1 MYNLGKKLGR
11 VLAAG
16 LVSSF
21 FGALLLAQSND
32 ASLRGQVTDPS
43 GAAVPAISIT
53 LIGPGGA
60 TLVAQTD
67 DQGRYAFRNV
77 PPGTYSAQ
85 IRVKGFADFEK
96 AGVVIAAG
104 KSQVVDA
111 QLVVALEKQE
121 VTVQA
126 DAAQVS
132 VSASSNASSLVIKGK
147 DLDALSDDPDE
158 LQSDLQALAGPSAG
172 PNGGQIYID
181 GFTGGQLPPK
191 AAIREVRVNQNPF
204 SAQYDKLGYGRIEIL
219 TKPGMD
225 QFHGQFFASG
235 NSSAFNSRNPFA
247 AQVPDYHSEF
257 FEGNI
262 GGPMSKK
269 ASFFFD
275 GERRNIQDA
284 SVVSAYVLDSNLQQ
298 VPFSDSVLTPRTRT
312 ELSPRVDYQLTPNN
326 TLTVRYQFWQNEQTN
341 GGVGQ
346 FALAS
351 QGYNSGSTEHSLQV
365 SDSQVLGERTVNET
379 RFRYLR
385 ASSNQTP
392 LNVEP
397 YFCHSGKSGNPVS
410 QNCTVNVLG
419 AFLGGGNSAGTNVD
433 VQNNYE
439 LQNYTSM
446 NLGKHFVRFGARLRD
461 TQESNTSTGNFNGTF
476 TFPSLTAYQITE
488 KYQNQLPPDQIR
500 ALGGGA
506 SQFVRA
512 TGNPL
517 AKVNLIDVGLYGE
530 DDWRLRPNMTL
541 SFGLRFETQSDI
553 SDHADFAPRIGF
565 AWGLGG
571 GTHPK
576 TVLRAG
582 VGVFYDRF
590 QEAQVLNAERLNGVN
605 QQQFV
610 VNQPDFYPEIPDP
623 TTLAGSQTSP
633 TIYQIDNT
641 LRVPYIIQSAA
652 GLERQV
658 TKIATVSVTYL
669 NAHGVHQLL
678 TRNINAPLPGTY
690 NPLDPSSAVRP
701 LGDVGNIYQYESVG
715 TFNQNQVIANFNV
728 RAGTKLSLFGFYT
741 LNYANSNT
749 AGVNS
754 FPMNQYDIAQ
764 NYGRAAFDVRH
775 RFFLGGSFGLP
786 RGFRVSPF
794 MMAGSGAPF
803 NITVGRD
810 LNGDSIFND
819 RPSFATSSC
828 SDLTVRCTPFG
839 NFQLPPGGAPYIP
852 IPPNYG
858 PGPSQ
863 FTLNMRLAKTF
874 GFGKKVE
881 RGGGGGFGG
890 GGGYGRGGGLGGR
903 GLSSGGGFGGWG
915 SPSNSR
921 YNLEFSVNARNVF
934 NIVNLGTPVG
944 NLSSPIFGQSNSIA
958 GGFGPG
964 GMGGGSTSAFN
975 RRIDL
980 QVRFTF

>member
-1 MYNLGKKLGR
+1 MYNLCKNLGR
-11 VLAAG
+11 ALGAALASCFFCAVL
-16 LVSSF
+16 LPQSS
-21 FGALLLAQSND
+21 D

-43 GAAVPAISIT
+43 GAAVPAITVT
-53 LIGPGGA
+53 LTGPGGA

-67 DQGRYAFRNV
+67 EQGRYAFRNL
-77 PPGTYSAQ
+77 PPGTYRMQ

-96 AGVVIAAG
+96 AGVVIASG
-104 KSQVVDA
+104 KPQVVDA

-121 VTVQA
+121 VTVQG

-132 VSASSNASSLVIKGK
+132 VSAANNASSLVIKGK
-147 DLDALSDDPDE
+147 DLEALSDDPDE
-158 LQSDLQALAGPSAG
+158 LQADLQALAGPSAG

-191 AAIREVRVNQNPF
+191 AAIREIRVNQNPF

-235 NSSAFNSRNPFA
+235 NASAFNSRNPFA
-247 AQVPDYHSEF
+247 TEVPDYHSQF

-262 GGPMSKK
+262 GGPVSKK

-284 SVVSAYVLDSNLQQ
+284 SIVSAYVLDSNFMQ
-298 VPFSDSVLTPRTRT
+298 VPFSDAVLTPRTRT
-312 ELSPRVDYQLTPNN
+312 ELSPRVDYQLTKNN
-326 TLTVRYQFWQNEQTN
+326 TLTVRYQFWQNNQTS

-346 FALAS
+346 FALPS
-351 QGYNSGSTEHSLQV
+351 QGYNSGSTEQSLQV

-379 RFRYLR
+379 RFRYLHE
-385 ASSNQTP
+385 SDNQTP
-392 LNVEP
+392 L
-397 YFCHSGKSGNPVS
+397 SLQPV
-410 QNCTVNVLG
+410 VNVLG
-419 AFLGGGNSAGTNVD
+419 AFVSGGNSGGKYLD
-433 VQNNYE
+433 FQNNYE

-461 TQESNTSTGNFNGTF
+461 TQVSNTSTANFNGTF
-476 TFPSLTAYQITE
+476 TFPSLTAYQTTE
-488 KYQNQLPPDQIR
+488 KGLQQGLTADQIR

-506 SQFVRA
+506 SQFLIV
-512 TGNPL
+512 TGTPL
-517 AKVNLIDVGLYGE
+517 ARVNLIDLGLYGE
-530 DDWRLRPNMTL
+530 DEWRLRPNMTL

-553 SDHADFAPRIGF
+553 NDHADFAPRIGF

-590 QEAQVLNAERLNGVN
+590 QEAQVLQAERLNGVN
-605 QQQFV
+605 QRQFV
-610 VNQPDFYPEIPDP
+610 VNQPNFYPNIPDP
-623 TTLAGSQTSP
+623 STLVGGQTFP
-633 TIYQIDNT
+633 TMYQIAPT
-641 LRVPYIIQSAA
+641 LRAPYIVQSAA

-658 TKIATVSVTYL
+658 TKNATVSVTYL
-669 NAHGVHQLL
+669 NAHGVHQFL
-678 TRNINAPLPGTY
+678 TRNVNAPLPGTY
-690 NPLDPSSAVRP
+690 NPLDPSSGERP
-701 LGDVGNIYQYESVG
+701 FGDVGNIYQYESVG
-715 TFNQNQVIANFNV
+715 LFNQNQVIANFNI

-741 LNYANSNT
+741 LNYANSDT

-754 FPMNQYDIAQ
+754 FPMNQYDIAAD
-764 NYGRAAFDVRH
+764 YGRAAFDVRH
-775 RFFLGGSFGLP
+775 RFFMGGSFALP
-786 RGFRVSPF
+786 RGFRISPF
-794 MMAGSGAPF
+794 MVANSGAPF
-803 NITVGRD
+803 NITLGRD

-819 RPSFATSSC
+819 RPAFATASSGPNVVV
-828 SDLTVRCTPFG
+828 TQFG
-839 NFQLPPGGAPYIP
+839 TFTRVPLPGQTI

-858 PGPSQ
+858 PGPGQ
-863 FTLNMRLAKTF
+863 FTLNLRLAKNF
-874 GFGKKVE
+874 GFGKKSE
-881 RGGGGGFGG
+881 KDGAGFGG
-890 GGGYGRGGGLGGR
+890 GRGGYGRGGGLGGR

-915 SPSNSR
+915 RPSNSR
-921 YNLEFSVNARNVF
+921 YNLEFSVNARNVL
-934 NIVNLGTPVG
+934 NKVNLGPPVG
-944 NLSSPIFGQSNSIA
+944 SLSSPLFGESNSIV
-958 GGFGPG
+958 GGW
-964 GMGGGSTSAFN
+964 GGSSGAN